1 MDHGGMDHG
10 GHGGHM
16 PDSSH
21 SMPCKM
27 SMLWNTDP
35 MGVCLVFPS
44 LQITGQASLVGYLL
58 FIAGISILCEYLRLI
73 LASFDRQLRSQLRG
87 GAFNPPSA
95 STSAASGTG
104 TSPRLGMG
112 LGVGTPGGRRV
123 TGFGD
128 GSDEA
133 LLAGR
138 GRFWAVMRVLSV
150 AASSL
155 KDRRRVKLIRLGQF
169 RRDDRLLPWSLQMR
183 RSLGYVA
190 HVALTFYIMLL
201 VMSYNA
207 QIISAILI
215 GAFVGHLT
223 FQRNFDL
230 GVGATDEDGKG
241 LACH

>member
-16 PDSSH
+16 PDSPH

-35 MGVCLVFPS
+35 MGACLVFPS

-58 FIAGISILCEYLRLI
+58 FIAGISILCEYLRLT

-87 GAFNPPSA
+87 GAFGPPSA

-104 TSPRLGMG
+104 TSPRLGVG
-112 LGVGTPGGRRV
+112 LGVGTPGGRRA

-133 LLAGR
+133 LLTGR
-138 GRFWAVMRVLSV
+138 GRFWGIMR
-150 AASSL
+150 
-155 KDRRRVKLIRLGQF
+155 
-169 RRDDRLLPWSLQMR
+169 LPWSVQMR

-207 QIISAILI
+207 QIIGAILI
-215 GAFVGHLT
+215 GAFVGHFT

-230 GVGATDEDGKG
+230 GPGAGEEDGKG

>member
-138 GRFWAVMRVLSV
+138 GRFWAVM
-150 AASSL
+150 
-155 KDRRRVKLIRLGQF
+155 
-169 RRDDRLLPWSLQMR
+169 LLPWSLQMR